1 MRRRSAI
8 FVASVTR
15 IVPLVI
21 VTLALVGCSPS
32 APEATVDETA
42 VADPIGGAPVGT
54 TAPDSEPAAPEAAP
68 EVAAAEDGTPPVL
81 VVATVKGTIE
91 IETYPVEAPRTV
103 EHIVALVERRFYNG
117 LRVHRVVPGFVVQFG
132 DPQTRN
138 MTRRP
143 TWGSGGSGTPIGV
156 SEVSSLRKHRL
167 GAVAVAH
174 PGDPTR
180 ADSQMYISFGPQPE
194 LDPDFT
200 VFGQVV
206 SGMDVAQELEETDV
220 IKSITVKP

>member
-8 FVASVTR
+8 LIAGVTR
-15 IVPLVI
+15 IVPFVI
-21 VTLALVGCSPS
+21 LPLALAGCSPS
-32 APEATVDETA
+32 PPEATVDRTA
-42 VADPIGGAPVGT
+42 VADPVGGAPTGN
-54 TAPDSEPAAPEAAP
+54 TALDSEPAAPEAAP

-81 VVATVKGTIE
+81 VVETVKGTIE

-103 EHIVALVERRFYNG
+103 EHIVALVQRRFYNG

-138 MTRRP
+138 MTRRA
-143 TWGSGGSGTPIGV
+143 TWGSGGSGRPIGV
-156 SEVSSLRKHRL
+156 SEVSPERRHQL

-174 PGDPTR
+174 PGDPTL

-194 LDPDFT
+194 LDPDYT
-200 VFGQVV
+200 VFGQVI
-206 SGMDVAQELEETDV
+206 SGIDVARQLEETDV

>member
-8 FVASVTR
+8 FIASVTR

-21 VTLALVGCSPS
+21 LTLALVGCSPS
-32 APEATVDETA
+32 TPEPTVDETA
-42 VADPIGGAPVGT
+42 VPDPVGGAPTGT
-54 TAPDSEPAAPEAAP
+54 RALDSEPAAPEASP
-68 EVAAAEDGTPPVL
+68 VVATAEDGPPPVL
-81 VVATVKGTIE
+81 VVDTVKGTIE
-91 IETYPVEAPRTV
+91 IETYPIEAPRTV
-103 EHIVALVERRFYNG
+103 EHIVALAQRRFYNG
-117 LRVHRVVPGFVVQFG
+117 LRVHRVEPGFVVQFG

-138 MTRRP
+138 MTRRA

-156 SEVSSLRKHRL
+156 SEVSPERRHQL

-174 PGDPTR
+174 PGNPTR
-180 ADSQMYISFGPQPE
+180 ADSQMYITFGPQPE

-206 SGMDVAQELEETDV
+206 SGIDVARQLEETDV